1 VFRIYTEKRER
12 GERISHKLWKELSKR
27 LECEYMRLI
36 SSEGRYL
43 ELDRSASLVKSTIS
57 IAFSHDGR
65 YFASTHGDH
74 SVKVFEW
81 PSGKQIAT
89 LEKHRRTPWTVKF
102 HPFKR
107 HILASGCIGNECCV
121 WDLRHGSC
129 IRSQKFPASISCLS
143 FHPNGELIAVSSGS
157 CVFLWRY
164 GFLRKYSLGK
174 SQQERN
180 NSSNTFRSLFQ
191 PLNTNF
197 GICRDNEDLSVLEP
211 SGESSYEIL
220 RTPLPTLPYHMVQF
234 HPSGQFL
241 LTGEKNRPCAELQFS
256 LRFVLH
262 RFDLEQQTISSS
274 GPVLVIPRAIAYNDA
289 GVDFSP
295 CGKMI
300 VACVPEEE
308 NQMAFQ
314 IAIFSLVNRADGVL
328 MGDMLYSIS
337 LDSAHLWALTNLK
350 FSSSGSHL
358 LAGFSFRSP
367 SVTDMAKIRLW
378 DSNSEF
384 FNSETKKADVIE
396 IHHIHAKSNQTSL
409 VQTLQSDV
417 IYDSINYTPSVE
429 DEINVAV
436 FSSARTMAGT
446 VADGLIYGTQKGR
459 IRLFYL
465 DKWTGSEC
473 KS

>member
-1 VFRIYTEKRER
+1 MWSECPSGGSVFRIYAEKRER
-12 GERISHKLWKELSKR
+12 GEKISYKLWKELNYR
-27 LECEYMRLI
+27 LECEYIRLFVQ
-36 SSEGRYL
+36 EGRYL

-121 WDLRHGSC
+121 WDLRDGSC
-129 IRSQKFPASISCLS
+129 VRSQKFPASISCLS

-164 GFLRKYSLGK
+164 GFLRKYSLRK
-174 SQQERN
+174 VPQLY

-191 PLNTNF
+191 PLNTKVRV
-197 GICRDNEDLSVLEP
+197 CRDDEDFSVLES
-211 SGESSYEIL
+211 SGEESYEIL
-220 RTPLPTLPYHMVQF
+220 KTPMPTLPYHMVQF

-241 LTGEKNRPCAELQFS
+241 LTGEKNRSSAELQFS

-262 RFDLEQQTISSS
+262 RFDLEEQTISTSS
-274 GPVLVIPRAIAYNDA
+274 PVLIIPRAIAYNDA

-300 VACVPEEE
+300 VACVPEED

-328 MGDMLYSIS
+328 MGDMLYSIP

-367 SVTDMAKIRLW
+367 SVTDMAKICLW
-378 DSNSEF
+378 DSNNEF
-384 FNSETKKADVIE
+384 FKSETGKADVIE
-396 IHHIHAKSNQTSL
+396 IHHLHSKNRTSL

-417 IYDSINYTPSVE
+417 IYDRINYTPSVE
-429 DEINVAV
+429 DEINVAL
-436 FSSARTMAGT
+436 FSPGRTISGV

-459 IRLFYL
+459 IRLFQL
-465 DKWTGSEC
+465 NK
-473 KS
+473 